1 MKRNKKRIIA
11 AVAVIGALAA
21 GGAAYTANVDGT
33 PTTAAIGFA
42 QTSIT
47 GATADGVSYNLSAD
61 GQYIQQAN
69 IYFSPTNAA
78 AISGETIDAGF
89 GDEPS
94 TTSYTNNVTLIT
106 CSAPATDGLST
117 GTYANDDVSV
127 CDFTDSGANDG
138 VPVNDDNGGA
148 QYFDVS
154 VTNSSGNGA
163 SSYNAAP

>member
-1 MKRNKKRIIA
+1 MKRNRKRIVA

-47 GATADGVSYNLSAD
+47 GATAAGVSYNLSDD

-69 IYFSPTNAA
+69 IYFTSANAT
-78 AISGETIDAGF
+78 AISGETIKAGF
-89 GDEPS
+89 GDS
-94 TTSYTNNVTLIT
+94 TTAADQGVTLIS
-106 CSAPATDGLST
+106 CGAPASDGLSS

-127 CDFTDSGANDG
+127 CDFTNSGASNGVAVNDG
-138 VPVNDDNGGA
+138 TGGA

-154 VTNSSGNGA
+154 VTNSTGNGA
-163 SSYNAAP
+163 SSYNP

>member
-78 AISGETIDAGF
+78 AISGET
-89 GDEPS
+89 
-94 TTSYTNNVTLIT
+94 NNVTLIT